1 MSFTFKAK
9 TLEAYTFKTLSEVL
23 QNILTDV
30 CFDLTPDGIRL
41 LTVDNKTPPQLMVH
55 LDLQRN
61 NFEEYLCLKNTTIGI
76 NLQHLYKLLKS
87 IKKKDRVTFYITS
100 QNPSQLG
107 ICSETESGQEYY
119 SNIKI
124 QKLQKVDTQPPT
136 GYNFP
141 NLIPTNSF
149 QKMCKDMTSI
159 SKIIKIFSKGS
170 YITFSCEFDGMYTRH
185 APFGTLD
192 ESSNDEEYEDWF
204 NTKSL
209 TQLIKISG
217 LNQKLKVYTS
227 NDLPLKLSIQVGSLG
242 ILDIF
247 IKSRPQIEHQ
257 DKHHS
262 SHYDSY

>member
-1 MSFTFKAK
+1 MTNFIFKAK

-30 CFDLTPDGIRL
+30 CFEITPEGIKLR
-41 LTVDNKTPPQLMVH
+41 TVDNKTPPQLMVYMN
-55 LDLQRN
+55 LDGH
-61 NFEEYLCLKNTTIGI
+61 NFEEYMCKEVETIGI

-87 IKKKDRVTFYITS
+87 IKKKDRVTFFINEHT
-100 QNPSQLG
+100 PSQLG
-107 ICSETESGQEYY
+107 ICTETESGQESY
-119 SNIKI
+119 SYIKI
-124 QKLQKVDTQPPT
+124 QKLQTIDIEVPV
-136 GYNFP
+136 GYDIP

-185 APFGTLD
+185 VPFGNSEQDAD
-192 ESSNDEEYEDWF
+192 EEEYEDWF

-217 LNQKLKVYTS
+217 LNQKLKVYTKT
-227 NDLPLKLSIQVGSLG
+227 DLPLKMSICVGSLG
-242 ILDIF
+242 LLDIY
-247 IKSRPQIEHQ
+247 IKSRPQIEQ
-257 DKHHS
+257 EQR
-262 SHYDSY
+262 YM